1 MRPYKTD
8 KTGEDILEILTKDGK
23 TSHED
28 IAKQLNI
35 PVANVTKYVKKFEK
49 DKIIL
54 TYKAHV
60 NWERIREHDVRAL
73 IEVKVIPERGVG
85 FDAIAESIY
94 RFPEVTGLYLISGG
108 YDLLVQVEGSNLRE
122 VAFFVSE
129 KLATLKNV
137 QSTATHFMLKKFKE
151 DGDIL
156 VQQPDSERLLISP

>member
-1 MRPYKTD
+1 MKPYKTD
-8 KTGEDILEILTKDGK
+8 KTGEDILDILTQDGK
-23 TSHED
+23 TTHED

-35 PVANVTKYVKKFEK
+35 SADTVTKYVKKFEK

-54 TYKAHV
+54 RYRTHI
-60 NWERIREHDVRAL
+60 NWERIRQDEVRAL

-94 RFPEVTGLYLISGG
+94 RFPEVTALYLISGG
-108 YDLLVQVEGSNLRE
+108 YDLLVQVEGPNLKE

-137 QSTATHFMLKKFKE
+137 QSTATHFLLKKYKE

-156 VQQPDSERLLISP
+156 VEQPDSKRLLVSP